1 MVQEMFGVNS
11 MRRAEHITMYII
23 IMQTQLS
30 QVLVMHRAIHIVIIE
45 SMMSHL
51 LCHTTRTTAGMQD
64 IDIIIMAQIIILFG
78 CPENMMMFH
87 TAHAGIIKNWYIL
100 ITTRKLKL
108 KNHQQ
113 K

>member
-1 MVQEMFGVNS
+1 MILHLKLLQVRQVCQAGLSTILREPVGVVLKVLYIQIQATVQEMFGVNS

-51 LCHTTRTTAGMQD
+51 L
-64 IDIIIMAQIIILFG
+64 
-78 CPENMMMFH
+78 
-87 TAHAGIIKNWYIL
+87 
-100 ITTRKLKL
+100 
-108 KNHQQ
+108 
-113 K
+113 